1 MRVASAKRRQHR
13 RQRLPGETA
22 RRWRLAGVAAWL
34 AVLTPAEL
42 TAATVELK
50 VSGVA
55 PGGGPVLAS
64 LCEGGLDRDTCR
76 RGQRQS
82 AEAQVLTFVFPDL
95 EPGRYAAL
103 AFQDEAGDGELRR
116 SRMGRPLE
124 PYGLSNSAG
133 RSRRP
138 TFEQAAF
145 RLGEGGA
152 RVAVRLE
159 RPTAP

>member
-1 MRVASAKRRQHR
+1 MATLLSAVA
-13 RQRLPGETA
+13 PT
-22 RRWRLAGVAAWL
+22 
-34 AVLTPAEL
+34 TPR
-42 TAATVELK
+42 AATVELR

-55 PGGGPVLAS
+55 TGGGPVLAS
-64 LCEGGLDRDTCR
+64 LCDGGLDRETCR
-76 RGQRQS
+76 RGQRQP
-82 AEAQVLTFVFPDL
+82 AEAPMLTFLFPDV
-95 EPGRYAAL
+95 EPGSYAAL
-103 AFQDEAGDGELRR
+103 AFQDDAGDGELRR

-124 PYGLSNSAG
+124 PYGLSNGAG

-145 RLGEGGA
+145 RVGEGGA

>member
-1 MRVASAKRRQHR
+1 MPA
-13 RQRLPGETA
+13 ETA
-22 RRWRLAGVAAWL
+22 RRWRLAGAAALL
-34 AVLTPAEL
+34 ALAAPLRVD
-42 TAATVELK
+42 AATVELR
-50 VSGVA
+50 VSGVT

-64 LCEGGLDRDTCR
+64 LCEGGLDRETCR
-76 RGQRQS
+76 IGQRQP
-82 AEAQVLTFVFPDL
+82 AEAPVLTFVFPDL

-103 AFQDEAGDGELRR
+103 AFQDEAGDGALRR

-124 PYGLSNSAG
+124 AYGLSNGAG

-138 TFEQAAF
+138 NFEQAAF